1 MNSDEIYMNLA
12 ISQAWKTQTL
22 TLPNPAVACLILHNN
37 EILALESHQKSG
49 FPHAEVLACKS
60 AFMKLSDN
68 RELENIQDSNKI
80 HEFLSA
86 NHNNIFKD
94 CEFFVT
100 LEPCNHYGKTPPCA
114 KLLEELKP
122 KRIIIGTN
130 DTHKIASGGAAR
142 LKDIEVSLVLSSK
155 AESLLYPFKCL
166 QRGRFNLFKIASRLD
181 GSYEGGIISNEDSR
195 IFTHNMRAV
204 ADSITISGRTLR
216 DDNPFLDTRYALP
229 PYKSNKN
236 PKIYIFSKNIKDIS
250 SYNIKNREVEIVENL
265 NHLQED
271 FNIIEGG
278 FSMLSN
284 VKDSIDCIMGY
295 IAPSIRTGGIFH
307 QTSLDDFYLA
317 HCDILEKEEGNIRYW
332 LFRK

>member
-1 MNSDEIYMNLA
+1 MQQYETYMRKCFELA
-12 ISQAWKTQTL
+12 QKGYGKTS
-22 TLPNPAVACLILHNN
+22 PNPMVGCVIINDDGGIIS
-37 EILALESHQKSG
+37 EG
-49 FPHAEVLACKS
+49 FQSECGKAHAERDALLKVSPA
-60 AFMKLSDN
+60 
-68 RELENIQDSNKI
+68 
-80 HEFLSA
+80 
-86 NHNNIFKD
+86 D
-94 CEFFVT
+94 CNGATLIVN
-100 LEPCNHYGKTPPCA
+100 LEPCSHYGKTPPCA

-265 NHLQED
+265 NHLQEG

-295 IAPSIRTGGIFH
+295 IAPSIRTGGMFH